1 MIALSENCVTS
12 ELMEIPKILIIP
24 TLHIMRGYIKAQMR
38 CVGRTNPQILRSKV
52 SSPIAKA
59 DAKVAVIHLD

>member
-24 TLHIMRGYIKAQMR
+24 TLHIMRGFIKAPMR
-38 CVGRTNPQILRSKV
+38 RVGQTNHQIQRYKV

-59 DAKVAVIHLD
+59 DAKVAVIQLD